1 MEIDSRRNSLM
12 QQLAVSIDFT
22 EVPLPEMKKGDSIP
36 SHDSDQ
42 SFTPV
47 DDLLSE
53 FSLRVPSRPR
63 SNPLSNPKRRVNP
76 PITPIKTEKRI
87 ANSENEVPEANS
99 RLRKQKRKKYKPKV
113 VDDGASGNKSTKSPI
128 TPDMKHNNPK
138 APPPD
143 PSTPDPK
150 QACMESKAPVTPT
163 PKQDLKSLNRTG
175 KIIADTYLR
184 VEKFNP
190 EMELNNDTVA
200 RPTRSV
206 RQRLKF
212 DHEDTVLIR
221 SEETTTGTNPNL
233 KKFSPS
239 HDEVINQLQPLREGL
254 DSGSLAPNKPVPH
267 EESISGK
274 SQSPETFIGI
284 TTSLNCS
291 NMIKPV
297 QLVACKPKFNL
308 GDKTETV
315 MHRECAG
322 TDSKLKQSEIG
333 KVKCLTE
340 DMDRIRAS
348 YNLIYLSTLCPRG
361 VKRGRPKNHEE
372 IVSKMAYMKNPENS
386 LVLYKEKKEKQRG
399 IVDLDE
405 DSVVEWNLLMGEDNG
420 ANSAPGA
427 NPEREENWR
436 QQRENFRKMAL
447 RFIDKMKLI
456 QGNRCFSEWK
466 GSVVDSVVGA
476 FLTQNVSDH
485 LSSSAFIS
493 LCARF
498 PRQQQDGNATWPECK
513 SDSEWTKSCH
523 AEKSTSVANIVDTH
537 VEVRAKKKPKVGSKS
552 CEANK
557 ANIQQK
563 KGWKVGSEHIDWDAL
578 RKEAIQHGYTSEVRG
593 VKTEDAADWDAVRQA
608 DVNEVAKAIHARG
621 QDNVLAER
629 IQNFLN
635 RVVEDHG
642 SIDLEWLRVTPGD
655 KAKEY
660 LLSIYGLGLKSVE
673 CVRLLTLHQVAFPV
687 DTNVGRIA
695 VRLGWVPLKPLPESL
710 QMHLLELYPV
720 MESIQKYLW
729 PRLCKE
735 DQKTLYELHYQMI
748 TFGKVFCTK
757 SKPNCNAC
765 PLRMECKHFASAYA
779 RLKLP
784 GPQEKQENKVVVWT
798 RASTAFENASKSFS
812 NATDVPTAQFAALLH
827 NTSSEPIIEEPMT
840 PEEEQIVEQIP
851 DIEDLCFDD
860 PDEIPTIKLNTES
873 FVRNIEE
880 LVQKDDS
887 KLQIEDISKA
897 LALLPPT
904 AASIPRPQLKH
915 SRHLRTVHQA
925 YELPDG
931 HPILRRLKFEERDP
945 EDPSPYLLI
954 LYSPEKEVSNGKPCD
969 CTSCNE
975 AKCCGFLSKEEENI
989 FVKCSFMIPCRTAMR
1004 GSFPLNGTYF
1014 QVNEVFAD
1022 HYTARNPVLIR
1033 REEIWELKRH
1043 SIYVGSSVS
1052 TILKGLST
1060 EEVQYCFWRGSVCVR
1075 EFDRAT
1081 RYPKPLGP
1089 WLHLLP
1095 TMRKKSQQTL

>member
-1 MEIDSRRNSLM
+1 M
-12 QQLAVSIDFT
+12 V
-22 EVPLPEMKKGDSIP
+22 
-36 SHDSDQ
+36 
-42 SFTPV
+42 
-47 DDLLSE
+47 
-53 FSLRVPSRPR
+53 
-63 SNPLSNPKRRVNP
+63 
-76 PITPIKTEKRI
+76 
-87 ANSENEVPEANS
+87 
-99 RLRKQKRKKYKPKV
+99 
-113 VDDGASGNKSTKSPI
+113 
-128 TPDMKHNNPK
+128 
-138 APPPD
+138 
-143 PSTPDPK
+143 
-150 QACMESKAPVTPT
+150 
-163 PKQDLKSLNRTG
+163 
-175 KIIADTYLR
+175 
-184 VEKFNP
+184 
-190 EMELNNDTVA
+190 
-200 RPTRSV
+200 
-206 RQRLKF
+206 
-212 DHEDTVLIR
+212 
-221 SEETTTGTNPNL
+221 
-233 KKFSPS
+233 
-239 HDEVINQLQPLREGL
+239 
-254 DSGSLAPNKPVPH
+254 
-267 EESISGK
+267 
-274 SQSPETFIGI
+274 
-284 TTSLNCS
+284 
-291 NMIKPV
+291 
-297 QLVACKPKFNL
+297 
-308 GDKTETV
+308 
-315 MHRECAG
+315 
-322 TDSKLKQSEIG
+322 
-333 KVKCLTE
+333 
-340 DMDRIRAS
+340 
-348 YNLIYLSTLCPRG
+348 
-361 VKRGRPKNHEE
+361 
-372 IVSKMAYMKNPENS
+372 
-386 LVLYKEKKEKQRG
+386 
-399 IVDLDE
+399 
-405 DSVVEWNLLMGEDNG
+405 
-420 ANSAPGA
+420 
-427 NPEREENWR
+427 
-436 QQRENFRKMAL
+436 L

-695 VRLGWVPLKPLPESL
+695 VRLEWVPLKPLPESL

-887 KLQIEDISKA
+887 KLQIEDISKS

-904 AASIPRPQLKH
+904 AASIPPPQLKH
-915 SRHLRTVHQA
+915 SRHLRTMYQA

-945 EDPSPYLLI
+945 DDPSPYLLI

-1060 EEVQYCFWRGSVCVR
+1060 EEVQYYFWRGSVCVR